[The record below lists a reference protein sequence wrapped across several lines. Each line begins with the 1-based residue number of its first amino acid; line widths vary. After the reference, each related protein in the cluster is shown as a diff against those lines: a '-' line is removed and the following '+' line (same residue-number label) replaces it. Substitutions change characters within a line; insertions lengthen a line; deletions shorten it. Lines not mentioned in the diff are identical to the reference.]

1 MKKKYTVKL
10 VLVAT
15 VTVSIALKIM
25 WSLPYQSQQ
34 VWQGYQ
40 VALIEQS
47 AEIDLEAL
55 AADLR
60 EAGFTRIISYK
71 NQQVTLFRY
80 FGESR
85 IHTVKLQALPQ
96 LLEPQDPRYDD
107 YLKGLANY
115 FQGKLDGRKA
125 EVLYLEHPDK
135 DIGAVLEGRRV
146 LEELG
151 VPYYLSGID
160 PLRHIVLWICAG
172 ITLLTVMLLF
182 PKKHRIRGTLLV
194 WTVGAIA
201 PLAGSIQISMSSFTW
216 WTAHLI
222 GWTLL
227 MAWAGPAM
235 KRYLNSDSEDRFF
248 IRALKK
254 YAFLYFGLVLIGV
267 AAGHLGLLGYET
279 RSGLILSGQSV
290 LTLCIQFGLL
300 YGFYGFHK
308 KLSQRQLHSL
318 FVPVAIT
325 AKPQVSPS
333 SLRVRT
339 AVFVFV
345 AGVIPLTILPI
356 IGETAAVAAE
366 YPMPE
371 QTAAEADS
379 NSAGTHALQAKE
391 PPVSWQEL
399 AAAARSRNSGP
410 DDNPSAGG
418 PDRGPGGVSGGAN
431 QQLPDLTDY
440 LKHRAF
446 QEGYFYGRSY
456 SFPEPGEKITVP
468 VYRQEGIEVFTRDKV
483 VKMFTDEWY
492 KDIIGFAYNNGVPRL
507 LLAQGTPVQVQV
519 GTLEPFRIGTYA
531 ILGHISVLLILVPVV
546 FFIVSRKVISQS
558 FLNEKQQLKKGQK
571 VA

>member
-1 MKKKYTVKL
+1 MKKKYRFKL
-10 VLVAT
+10 ILVAT

-34 VWQGYQ
+34 VWRGYQ

-47 AEIDLEAL
+47 AGIDIEAL
-55 AADLR
+55 AAELR
-60 EAGFTRIISYK
+60 KAGFSRIISY
-71 NQQVTLFRY
+71 NDQQVTLFRY

-107 YLKGLANY
+107 YLKGLPNY

-125 EVLYLEHPDK
+125 AVLYLEHPDK

-146 LEELG
+146 LEDLG

-160 PLRHIVLWICAG
+160 PLRHSVLWLCAG

-182 PKKHRIRGTLLV
+182 PRKHRIRGTLLV

-201 PLAGSIQISMSSFTW
+201 PLAGSVRISMSSFTW

-222 GWTLL
+222 GWTLF
-227 MAWAGPAM
+227 MAWAGPAI
-235 KRYLNSDSEDRFF
+235 KRYFNTESEDRFVV
-248 IRALKK
+248 RTMKK
-254 YAFLYFGLVLIGV
+254 NIVLYFGFVLIGV
-267 AAGHLGLLGYET
+267 AAGQIGHISNFGSDW
-279 RSGLILSGQSV
+279 RVWLIFAGQSA
-290 LTLCIQFGLL
+290 LTLCIQAGLL
-300 YGFYGFHK
+300 YAFFGFHK

-318 FVPVAIT
+318 FIPIPIT
-325 AKPQVSPS
+325 ASRQVSDFS
-333 SLRVRT
+333 IRVRT

-345 AGVIPLTILPI
+345 AGVIPLTVLPI
-356 IGETAAVAAE
+356 IGESAALAAE
-366 YPMPE
+366 YPMPV
-371 QTAAEADS
+371 QSTAETDS
-379 NSAGTHALQAKE
+379 NRTGTHALQAEE
-391 PPVSWQEL
+391 PPVSWEEL
-399 AAAARSRNSGP
+399 SAAARSQNGGT
-410 DDNPSAGG
+410 DNNRSAGA
-418 PDRGPGGVSGGAN
+418 PRGFNS
-431 QQLPDLTDY
+431 QLPDLTDY

-468 VYRQEGIEVFTRDKV
+468 VYRREGIEVFTRDKV

-492 KDIIGFAYNNGVPRL
+492 KDIIGFAYNNGVPRI

-531 ILGHISVLLILVPVV
+531 ILGHIGVLLMLVPVV
-546 FFIVSRKVISQS
+546 FFIVSRKAISQS
-558 FLNEKQQLKKGQK
+558 ILNEKQQLKKGQK